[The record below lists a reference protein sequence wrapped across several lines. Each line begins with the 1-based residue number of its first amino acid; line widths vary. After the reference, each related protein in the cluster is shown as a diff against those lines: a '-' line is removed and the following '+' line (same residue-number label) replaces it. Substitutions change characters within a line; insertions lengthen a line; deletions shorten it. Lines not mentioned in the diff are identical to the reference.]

1 MSSYIRDKVLNN
13 KEEFDR
19 ISDEAFKSVDKD
31 GSNFIDQEELE
42 KIMVQISIDMGAD
55 PPTKEDVKEIMEVL
69 DKDNSNQIDRVEFKE
84 LIRNILSAL
93 IE

>member
-1 MSSYIRDKVLNN
+1 
-13 KEEFDR
+13 
-19 ISDEAFKSVDKD
+19 
-31 GSNFIDQEELE
+31 
-42 KIMVQISIDMGAD
+42 MVQISIDMGAD